1 MRSLLLLSSA
11 LTGCSDYFLDGENRL
26 VNTAVVSE
34 SFTQAPLPAVD
45 VLFVIDSTGS
55 MAEEQAGFG
64 SAAGGFVDV
73 IETLGLDYQIG
84 VISMDLDDGGALL
97 GVPWILTPSQDGVS
111 ASLARNLVV
120 GTGSA
125 PPSMGLDCASLA
137 LTDPTGVNTGFRR
150 SDAALHVIFV
160 SDGDDESGEVLG
172 ADPVAAFAAQ
182 LADAAAATGRSA
194 RASAVVGD
202 VPDGCTGSGG
212 TALPGA
218 RYMAVAEASGGTVAS
233 ICAGD
238 FTAVGSDV
246 GSVVADWQLSFP
258 LQGDPLDGS
267 VTVTLDGVRAG
278 SGWVI
283 DHAGPSLVFQTAPP
297 PDAFIEVTY
306 SLAGV

>member
-1 MRSLLLLSSA
+1 MTSPLLLLSA
-11 LTGCSDYFLDGENRL
+11 LAGCTDYFLDGKNSS
-26 VNTAVVSE
+26 VNTTVVSE

-73 IETLGLDYQIG
+73 LETLGLDYQIG

-97 GVPWILTPSQDGVS
+97 GVPWILTPSQESVG
-111 ASLARNLVV
+111 ASLAKNLVV

-125 PPSMGLDCASLA
+125 SPSQGLDCAALA
-137 LTDPTGVNTGFRR
+137 LSDPLGVNTGFRR
-150 SDAALHVIFV
+150 SDASLHVIFV
-160 SDGDDESGEVLG
+160 SDGDDESGDVLG
-172 ADPVAAFAAQ
+172 DDPVAALGEQ
-182 LADAAAATGRSA
+182 LAEAAVQTGRSA

-202 VPDGCTGSGG
+202 VPDGCSGPGG

-218 RYMAVAEASGGTVAS
+218 SYVELAEASGGSVAS

-238 FTAVGSDV
+238 FTAVAADV
-246 GSVVADWQLSFP
+246 GSVVVDWQLSYP
-258 LQGDPLDGS
+258 LQADPLDDG
-267 VTVTLDGVRAG
+267 VTVTVDGARLG

-283 DHAGPSLVFQTAPP
+283 DHAGPSLVFQVAPA